1 MVPIFAGRDRALLS
15 PTEPGDHL
23 IYQHAIIVRHS
34 MSRGICNYT
43 NYHEQLCAMN
53 LARKEVIVA
62 HKANLAHKGEI
73 VAHKA
78 NLAHKDD
85 IIALKI

>member
-1 MVPIFAGRDRALLS
+1 
-15 PTEPGDHL
+15 
-23 IYQHAIIVRHS
+23 

-62 HKANLAHKGEI
+62 HKANLAHK
-73 VAHKA
+73 
-78 NLAHKDD
+78 DD